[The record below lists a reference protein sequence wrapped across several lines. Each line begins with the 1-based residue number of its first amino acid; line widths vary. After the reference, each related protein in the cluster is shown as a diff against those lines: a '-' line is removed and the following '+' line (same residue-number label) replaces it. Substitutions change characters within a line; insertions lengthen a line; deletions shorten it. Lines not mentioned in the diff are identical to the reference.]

1 MHETEMDRNTLFY
14 QNLPPGFAAGE
25 DLAHRR
31 LFREYGAVFVARGG
45 VLPPEKVVFENE
57 VDVAEFQSRMNIRR
71 AEIGGLQ
78 LELQSAA
85 MEGLLRAIDE
95 AKRRGVTL
103 GPRGPDSARRNYND
117 TVELWKSRVE
127 PALNHWSGCGRI
139 MEATADLI
147 RSLSPYEQ
155 VAKVFELEEKAIY
168 FSKDLSKSIIYSVA
182 PPGAS
187 QHLSLLA
194 FDVADYEDPVVRR
207 ILAKHFWYQTVV
219 SDLPHFTYLGVEASK
234 LDRLGLRVVENEGG
248 REFRV
253 PNI

>member
-1 MHETEMDRNTLFY
+1 
-14 QNLPPGFAAGE
+14 
-25 DLAHRR
+25 
-31 LFREYGAVFVARGG
+31 
-45 VLPPEKVVFENE
+45 
-57 VDVAEFQSRMNIRR
+57 
-71 AEIGGLQ
+71 
-78 LELQSAA
+78 
-85 MEGLLRAIDE
+85 
-95 AKRRGVTL
+95 
-103 GPRGPDSARRNYND
+103 
-117 TVELWKSRVE
+117 
-127 PALNHWSGCGRI
+127 

-194 FDVADYEDPVVRR
+194 FDVAEYEDPVVRR

-234 LDRLGLRVVENEGG
+234 LDRLGLRVVENVG